1 MCVVHLFLVYGQNAE
16 QKICCYFCFITTF
29 LIAPSTTRSEVEV
42 CTLQERRWLPCAA
55 QSGTDG
61 ENMKWHFCLVACA
74 RLEMDSVNLGR
85 RSQDWHTK
93 AEEKFRHA
101 LHNQT
106 LKAKNTTISHFTL
119 NYMTYVQNSLRKGD
133 RMNGAG
139 WCSGDAGMGGRLR
152 HDWILPAYR
161 AVLRYMRHPWV
172 KDLKTFVHRYTTR
185 NR

>member
-1 MCVVHLFLVYGQNAE
+1 MAESECASVKMQN
-16 QKICCYFCFITTF
+16 KNICCYFCFITTF
-29 LIAPSTTRSEVEV
+29 LIAPSTTLSLVEV
-42 CTLQERRWLPCAA
+42 CTLQERWRLPCAA

-61 ENMKWHFCLVACA
+61 ENMKRRFCLVACA

-139 WCSGDAGMGGRLR
+139 WRSGDAHMGGTWLNLTSLR
-152 HDWILPAYR
+152 SCPSIHAAPLSER
-161 AVLRYMRHPWV
+161 S
-172 KDLKTFVHRYTTR
+172 
-185 NR
+185 